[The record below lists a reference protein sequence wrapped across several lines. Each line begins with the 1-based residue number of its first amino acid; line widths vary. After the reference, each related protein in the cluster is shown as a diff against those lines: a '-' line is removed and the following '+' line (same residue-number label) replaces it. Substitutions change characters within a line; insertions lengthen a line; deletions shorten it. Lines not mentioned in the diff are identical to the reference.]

1 MQIHLNVIGALL
13 TALALVHV
21 IFPRYFN
28 WKAELQALSLVN
40 KQMMEVHTFFVALMV
55 LLMGLLCLTSSEEI
69 VSTPLG
75 QRIALGLGLFW
86 LIRLFFQF
94 FVYSPKLWKGKVF
107 ETSVHILFIGLWT
120 YLSFIFLW
128 IGFQ

>member
-21 IFPRYFN
+21 IFPCYFN